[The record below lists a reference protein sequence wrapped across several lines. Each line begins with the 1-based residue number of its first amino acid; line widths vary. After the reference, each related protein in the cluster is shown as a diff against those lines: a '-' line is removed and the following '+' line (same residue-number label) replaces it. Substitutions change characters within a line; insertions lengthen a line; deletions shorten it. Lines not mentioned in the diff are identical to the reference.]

1 MFYQGILQKMRTQ
14 ASTPV
19 HYELAMSGLTLTLN
33 DYLGKAIYLQHT
45 GKIFCLNCG
54 QKTAKS
60 FSQGYCF
67 KCFRSS
73 ASADMC
79 IMKPETCHYHLG
91 TCREPDWAQSH
102 CFRPHIVYL
111 ANSSGVK
118 VGITRK
124 TQIPTRWLDQGAR
137 QALPIFE
144 VQSRLLS
151 GLIEVVLAQHIAD
164 KTNWQRLLKSDA
176 EYQDLTAIRDEL
188 MVVCAKELADLAARF
203 PQQMQA
209 LTQNMVD
216 FHFPVQQYPVK
227 VKSFNFDTT
236 PQVKGVLQGIKGQYL
251 ILDTGVINLRKFGGY
266 EIMFGEES
274 DKS

>member
-14 ASTPV
+14 ATEPV
-19 HYELAMSGLTLTLN
+19 HYELAIGGLTLPLN
-33 DYLGKAIYLQHT
+33 GYLGKNIYLQHT
-45 GKIFCLNCG
+45 GRIFCLSCG
-54 QKTAKS
+54 QKTVKS

-79 IMKPETCHYHLG
+79 IMKPETCHYYLG
-91 TCREPDWAQSH
+91 TCREPQWAESH

-124 TQIPTRWLDQGAR
+124 TQVPTRWLDQGAS

-151 GLIEVVLAQHIAD
+151 GLIEVIFAQHIAD

-176 EYQDLTAIRDEL
+176 APQDLAKIRDEL
-188 MVVCAKELADLAARF
+188 MQLCAPELALLQAEY
-203 PQQMQA
+203 PQQIQA
-209 LTQNMVD
+209 LTQNMVE
-216 FHFPVQQYPVK
+216 FSFPVQHYPAK

-236 PQVKGVLQGIKGQYL
+236 PQVTGILQGIKGQYL
-251 ILDTGVINLRKFGGY
+251 LLDTGVINLRKFGGY
-266 EIMFGEES
+266 EVMFGEKN
-274 DKS
+274 D

>member
-1 MFYQGILQKMRTQ
+1 MFYQGVLQKMRTQ

-19 HYELAMSGLTLTLN
+19 HYELAIGGLTLPLN
-33 DYLGKAIYLQHT
+33 DYLGKGIYLQHT
-45 GKIFCLNCG
+45 GRIFCLNCG
-54 QKTAKS
+54 QKTTKS
-60 FSQGYCF
+60 FAQGYCF

-124 TQIPTRWLDQGAR
+124 TQMPTRWLDQGAS

-144 VQSRLLS
+144 VATRRLS
-151 GLIEVVLAQHIAD
+151 GLIEVVFAQHIAD

-176 EYQDLTAIRDEL
+176 QTQNLTLMRDEL
-188 MVVCAKELADLAARF
+188 MTLCAKELAELSAEF
-203 PQQMQA
+203 GQQMQP
-209 LTQNMVD
+209 LTQNTLE
-216 FHFPVQQYPVK
+216 FSFPVQHYPLK
-227 VKSFNFDTT
+227 VKALNFDTT
-236 PQVKGVLQGIKGQYL
+236 PQVTGVLQGIKGQYL
-251 ILDTGVINLRKFGGY
+251 MLDTGVLNLRKFGGY
-266 EIMFGEES
+266 EIMFGE
-274 DKS
+274 KNV